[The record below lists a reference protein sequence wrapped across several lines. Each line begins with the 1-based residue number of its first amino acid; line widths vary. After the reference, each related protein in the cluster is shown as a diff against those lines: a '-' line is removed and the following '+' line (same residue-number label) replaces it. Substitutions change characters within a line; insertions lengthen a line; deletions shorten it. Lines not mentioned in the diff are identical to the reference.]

1 MALLPHAVPVHSNSN
16 STRAAS
22 DEVAEFVRECGAPP
36 SSLDGAILRLGLA
49 PVAVPLEEGRGAVR
63 GRGHAVGGGHEG
75 ARVVVKV
82 GIARELRRGVK
93 VGVGVGLGVG
103 VGSVVRIG
111 ARVGVE
117 VGARVGVR
125 VGARIRG
132 KG

>member
-22 DEVAEFVRECGAPP
+22 DEVAEFVREGGAPP
-36 SSLDGAILRLGLA
+36 SSLDGAIFGLGLA

-82 GIARELRRGVK
+82 GIARKLRRGVK
-93 VGVGVGLGVG
+93 VGVGVGLG